1 MFMIETGG
9 WYIPKRNDEHQ
20 SDICQERR
28 RKYFLDLGLD
38 FLNTAGK
45 GIWRKTNQRGL
56 SFEQL
61 LTEMGIGS
69 GWSFVIS
76 HVSIN
81 DRDIIW
87 ERDECP

>member
-1 MFMIETGG
+1 MSGATEELFSG
-9 WYIPKRNDEHQ
+9 
-20 SDICQERR
+20 
-28 RKYFLDLGLD
+28 LGLD
-38 FLNTAGK
+38 FLNTASK

-61 LTEMGIGS
+61 LTGIGIGIGS

-81 DRDIIW
+81 DRGIMC
-87 ERDECP
+87 ERDECQ